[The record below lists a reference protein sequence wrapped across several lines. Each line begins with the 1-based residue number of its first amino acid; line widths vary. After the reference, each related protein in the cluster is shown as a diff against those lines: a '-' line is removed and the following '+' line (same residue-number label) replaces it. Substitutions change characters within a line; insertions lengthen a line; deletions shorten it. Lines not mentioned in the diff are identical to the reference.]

1 MAHVDRC
8 AEHVQRPFD
17 DFYGTVD
24 AGTVELDQ
32 TLYGLNDFSLGVT
45 VLDGSEA
52 LGSSLPVTI
61 TVTDDGH
68 GFSTAEVSERP
79 TAEGGFGLFSIR
91 ERMADLGGSLNVESA
106 PGGGCTAVLCMPVDR
121 LTRKD

>member
-1 MAHVDRC
+1 VVKHAGANHVAVRLDC
-8 AEHVQRPFD
+8 VD
-17 DFYGTVD
+17 D
-24 AGTVELDQ
+24 ELK
-32 TLYGLNDFSLGVT
+32 
-45 VLDGSEA
+45 
-52 LGSSLPVTI
+52 I

-91 ERMADLGGSLNVESA
+91 ERMADMGGSLDVESA
-106 PGGGCTAVLCMPVDR
+106 PGAGCTAVLCMPVDR